1 MFSMMLHNNSFLQGV
16 QGLKFVVNTIKSHF
30 LNTIRSFV
38 YFSQMKYIDYAF
50 SLSKNGIEQTLD
62 LLLKMTSNLTTY
74 WDYLSLNLM
83 HNFNI
88 LFHFFFTISSSRKNE
103 IFFYQIIYDVI
114 MVLATKIHPGNNFQI
129 LAFKGITSIQTSINN
144 IQENTRKTDASVLD
158 KIIFNSKTIKKC
170 SILYDEFFG
179 LSTPVNE
186 VLSFV
191 NKNFP

>member
-1 MFSMMLHNNSFLQGV
+1 MFSMMLHNNIFFQGV

-83 HNFNI
+83 QNFSI
-88 LFHFFFTISSSRKNE
+88 LFHFFFLQFRQAVKME

-114 MVLATKIHPGNNFQI
+114 MVLATKIHPGHNFQI

-144 IQENTRKTDASVLD
+144 I
-158 KIIFNSKTIKKC
+158 
-170 SILYDEFFG
+170 
-179 LSTPVNE
+179 
-186 VLSFV
+186 
-191 NKNFP
+191 

>member
-1 MFSMMLHNNSFLQGV
+1 MFSMMLHNNIFLQGV

-83 HNFNI
+83 QNFNI
-88 LFHFFFTISSSRKNE
+88 LFHFFFLQFRQAVKME
-103 IFFYQIIYDVI
+103 IFFYQIVYDVI

-144 IQENTRKTDASVLD
+144 I
-158 KIIFNSKTIKKC
+158 
-170 SILYDEFFG
+170 
-179 LSTPVNE
+179 
-186 VLSFV
+186 
-191 NKNFP
+191 

>member
-1 MFSMMLHNNSFLQGV
+1 MNVFNDASQQHFLQGV

-83 HNFNI
+83 QNFNI
-88 LFHFFFTISSSRKNE
+88 LFHFFFTISSSRKKWR
-103 IFFYQIIYDVI
+103 IFFIKSFMTSLWFLQLKYTLETTSRSWPSK
-114 MVLATKIHPGNNFQI
+114 VLHQYK
-129 LAFKGITSIQTSINN
+129 L
-144 IQENTRKTDASVLD
+144 L
-158 KIIFNSKTIKKC
+158 
-170 SILYDEFFG
+170 
-179 LSTPVNE
+179 
-186 VLSFV
+186 
-191 NKNFP
+191 